1 MSMQQQY
8 SQDDQA
14 PPNNGRATVTH
25 MYSQS
30 EATAYSS
37 VLKLTTKRKRERER
51 EREKE
56 RENRH
61 RDCGL
66 DDLSNCEATDDQ
78 WYLLDA

>member
-1 MSMQQQY
+1 
-8 SQDDQA
+8 
-14 PPNNGRATVTH
+14 

-37 VLKLTTKRKRERER
+37 VQKLQQKERERERER

-56 RENRH
+56 RENRD